1 MGIPGISKILKATG
15 GTLALD
21 LKSKFAHVDLL
32 SLFFPL
38 IQTGCF
44 RVTSKAIAKEAT
56 PSSSSLPQP
65 TLSAPAATQLM
76 SGQSDPSPHAM
87 AFPAMSDSTSPTQP
101 ASEPPEQTLP
111 VMALLTPEPLDQS
124 LPVMDSPE
132 PDPPTSP
139 LPAMA
144 QAAQSITRRKRVR
157 DLAPSVPLEA
167 TRRSK
172 RIRQSMAP
180 VAYPAK
186 PVPTTKTRGKRA
198 QQHEESSSSKRP
210 KLMSSVVNDINQSF
224 RHPALF
230 IGADGHIT
238 PHAPDHTSQPC
249 CSLSLKT
256 FRHVAK
262 RIDQIMKESIDKN
275 KAIIH
280 CDGPTP
286 SRQKSGE
293 RLRRQEYLAK
303 KLQELSLQVDKIS
316 INKRS
321 LTAVYNKCK
330 SLYRAPETA
339 ISEILDEL
347 SNLDWKVCRCQY
359 QADSHIAE
367 LCRDDPDAV
376 IVTKDSDFIVYENT
390 ESVIMPV
397 GRGHELTRFDKAD
410 VMTALKLPSARHL
423 LLASILSKNDY
434 SSPVPWFGIHRNAEV
449 VRELEIDQYSSNFQL
464 VGIMKE
470 AIRKYLVQI
479 GKIDSKTPHDYRHA
493 ITAFV
498 ECRED
503 TSDDAV
509 PSRSTHDSI
518 VELLRKIE
526 QAKIAR
532 RRPASSVSDPATLS
546 NIASL
551 SGPSSSLEPASL
563 LDLASPSDQA
573 SLSDPASSLDLTIG
587 PSLAH

>member
-1 MGIPGISKILKATG
+1 MT
-15 GTLALD
+15 
-21 LKSKFAHVDLL
+21 
-32 SLFFPL
+32 
-38 IQTGCF
+38 
-44 RVTSKAIAKEAT
+44 
-56 PSSSSLPQP
+56 
-65 TLSAPAATQLM
+65 
-76 SGQSDPSPHAM
+76 
-87 AFPAMSDSTSPTQP
+87 
-101 ASEPPEQTLP
+101 
-111 VMALLTPEPLDQS
+111 
-124 LPVMDSPE
+124 
-132 PDPPTSP
+132 
-139 LPAMA
+139 
-144 QAAQSITRRKRVR
+144 
-157 DLAPSVPLEA
+157 
-167 TRRSK
+167 
-172 RIRQSMAP
+172 P

-186 PVPTTKTRGKRA
+186 PVPTTKPRGKRA
-198 QQHEESSSSKRP
+198 LQHEESSSSKRP
-210 KLMSSVVNDINQSF
+210 KLMSSVVNDINQST

-230 IGADGHIT
+230 IGADGHTT
-238 PHAPDHTSQPC
+238 PHAPDHTSQ
-249 CSLSLKT
+249 T
-256 FRHVAK
+256 FRHIAK

-303 KLQELSLQVDKIS
+303 KLRELSLQVDKIS

-330 SLYRAPETA
+330 SLYRAPEAA

-359 QADSHIAE
+359 QADSHIAG

-376 IVTKDSDFIVYENT
+376 IITKDSDFIVYENT
-390 ESVIMPV
+390 ESVIMPI
-397 GRGHELTRFDKAD
+397 GRGHRLTRFDMAD

-434 SSPVPWFGIHRNAEV
+434 SSPVPWFGIHKNAEV

-479 GKIDSKTPHDYRHA
+479 GKLDSKTPHDYRHA

-518 VELLRKIE
+518 AELLRKVE
-526 QAKIAR
+526 QTKIAR
-532 RRPASSVSDPATLS
+532 RRPASSVSDSATLS

-563 LDLASPSDQA
+563 LDLAS
-573 SLSDPASSLDLTIG
+573 LLDPASLTDSASSSELASLLDLASSLEPFSASSNSGSSSEPGSLLDLASYLEPVSASSEPATSHSEFINNEPG
-587 PSLAH
+587 EDVQTPSGRTQRAGAKRRPSLIAIEPQDMDTITKEDHIETLGHFDRLVYLITIHTATQNAAFDIQGVKSYVLDDPALSSTPSSKKKCRSMLQAAVP